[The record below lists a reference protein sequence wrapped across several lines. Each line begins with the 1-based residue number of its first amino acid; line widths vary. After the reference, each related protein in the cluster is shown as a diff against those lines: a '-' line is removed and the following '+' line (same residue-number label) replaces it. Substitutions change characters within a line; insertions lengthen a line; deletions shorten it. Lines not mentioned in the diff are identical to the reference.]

1 MRNTVERWAA
11 TSAVL
16 VGAVALGV
24 ALYSKSGEAQAPAPA
39 PAAARASA
47 PVARQAALPLR
58 QRHPRQH
65 RPDASTRATIDFDK
79 QVKPILEE
87 YCLECHSA
95 DKRKGGLSLAA
106 YTDVLDG
113 GRSGAV
119 VRPGH
124 AASQPAA
131 GAGEG
136 RSRPIRC
143 R

>member
-1 MRNTVERWAA
+1 MRNRVERWAA

-24 ALYSKSGEAQAPAPA
+24 ALYSKSGEAQTPA

-47 PVARQAALPLR
+47 PVAGQAAPPPQATPPAPAPAR
-58 QRHPRQH
+58 
-65 RPDASTRATIDFDK
+65 ASTRATIDFDK

-87 YCLECHSA
+87 NCLECHSA

-113 GRSGAV
+113 GRSGASSGPA
-119 VRPGH
+119 RPT
-124 AASQPAA
+124 ACCWRA
-131 GAGEG
+131 
-136 RSRPIRC
+136 
-143 R
+143 